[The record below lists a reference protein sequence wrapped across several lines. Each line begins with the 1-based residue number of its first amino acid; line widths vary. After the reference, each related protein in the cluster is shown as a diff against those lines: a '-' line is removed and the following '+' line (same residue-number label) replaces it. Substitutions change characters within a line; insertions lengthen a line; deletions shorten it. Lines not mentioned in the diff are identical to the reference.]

1 MRWWKRHGEP
11 RTIQT
16 PWTRRSARPSLVLA
30 LGVAACSGTLD
41 AGSDEP
47 KGKLPVD
54 DRNPVVLCND
64 SSSDNWQGEYAMLLS
79 STGGLRLTGIV
90 VTSSRFWPSLDD
102 NLSGWTSMVTA
113 ARQAG
118 LKNIPDPVPSDSPP
132 LVSPRDGN
140 IDSTLSNGSDGALF
154 IVAESKRVALP
165 FRPLV
170 VVTGG
175 ALTDVA
181 DAYLI
186 DHTLADRVVVVSWL
200 GAITPDGAEMGVPNG
215 DLDTWADIIVAQ
227 KLRYIQVS
235 AVYDQSTDVPS
246 SILPQ
251 LPTNTFTSWMRTKQ
265 PHVWSALVAADQ
277 VGVLVTA
284 LPSFVSATNPAVQRG
299 VSANSLP
306 ALANDASGS
315 DWLVTQ
321 VNDALAPARLWQ
333 TLLDQ
338 ETFGAH

>member
-1 MRWWKRHGEP
+1 MIRGPSRHRGTSRP
-11 RTIQT
+11 A
-16 PWTRRSARPSLVLA
+16 WPSLVLA

-64 SSSDNWQGEYAMLLS
+64 GPSDNWQGEYAMLLA
-79 STGGLRLTGIV
+79 STGGLRLNGIV
-90 VTSSRFWPSLDD
+90 VTSSKFWPSLDD
-102 NLSGWTSMVTA
+102 NMSGWTNMVTA

-118 LKNIPDPVPSDSPP
+118 LKNIPDPVRSDSPT
-132 LVSPRDGN
+132 LVPPRDGI
-140 IDSTLSNGSDGALF
+140 IDSTLPNGSAGALF
-154 IVAESKRVALP
+154 IVTESKRVALP

-175 ALTDVA
+175 GLTDVA
-181 DAYLI
+181 DAYLM

-200 GAITPDGAEMGVPNG
+200 GASSPDGAEMGVPNG

-227 KLRYIQVS
+227 KLRYIQAS
-235 AVYDQSTDVPS
+235 LDYDQTTDVPS

-251 LPTNTFTSWMRTKQ
+251 LPANTFTSWIQTKQ
-265 PHVWSALVAADQ
+265 PHIWSTLVAADQ

-284 LPSFVSATNPAVQRG
+284 LPSFVSATVPVVQRG
-299 VSANSLP
+299 VTANDLP
-306 ALANDASGS
+306 ALANDATGS

-321 VNDALAPARLWQ
+321 ANNALAPARLWQ
-333 TLLDQ
+333 MLLDTK
-338 ETFGAH
+338 TFGPH